1 MAEMGNYCKAYEAKQ
16 LRAYPGWSEKVE
28 NLRPE
33 TKEVDGEEVEV
44 PRTELKDDDILYI
57 QETYIV
63 TDGIFKDE
71 HVVFDAVTDEWKRWV
86 ETDLQPEPFEI
97 PHYEP
102 IEIEVAETEGGGEP
116 PASGGEAAGG
126 GGQEAVQ

>member
-16 LRAYPGWSEKVE
+16 LRAYPGWRAKVE

-33 TKEVDGEEVEV
+33 TREVDGEEVEE
-44 PRTELKDDDILYI
+44 PRGELKDDDVLYI
-57 QETYIV
+57 QEDYTV

-71 HVVFDAVTDEWKRWV
+71 HVVFDDVTDEWKRWV
-86 ETDLQPEPFEI
+86 SEDLEPEPFEI

-102 IEIEVAETEGGGEP
+102 IEIEVAETAEPAGGEGGGE
-116 PASGGEAAGG
+116 
-126 GGQEAVQ
+126 AVQ

>member
-16 LRAYPGWSEKVE
+16 LRRFAGWSEKVE

-33 TKEVDGEEVEV
+33 TREVDGEELQVRREA
-44 PRTELKDDDILYI
+44 LADDDILYI
-57 QETYIV
+57 QEDYTV

-71 HVVFDAVTDEWKRWV
+71 HVVFDDVTDEWKRWV
-86 ETDLQPEPFEI
+86 GGDLEPEPFEI

-102 IEIEVAETEGGGEP
+102 IEIAAAGPGE
-116 PASGGEAAGG
+116 GEAAGDAG
-126 GGQEAVQ
+126 GEAT